1 MRAYARL
8 LPAVALTLALQAGPR
23 PADAADNS
31 ADPEGPG
38 VGPQYDGAHVYL
50 APSDMEP
57 FIKSFIATFGGQAGA
72 PASTTVTPTPSG
84 ARFAP
89 ARTPVGPLS
98 VLAFTTPIPYPFG
111 SERVG
116 YLVKDLDAAVA
127 AAVAAGAG
135 VVVAPFADPIGRD
148 AIVQWPGGVTMQF
161 YWHNVA
167 TSAPPLATIPENR
180 VYVSREKADAFVGS
194 FLRFSKGEVISDS
207 RAADGIEIGRPGETF
222 RRVRIA
228 SGFGRL
234 TALVT
239 DGHLPF
245 PFGREIYGYEVG
257 DLTETLTKATAAG
270 ATMLVDPFTSDGRE
284 AAMVQ
289 FPGGYIAEIH
299 TVSPL

>member
-38 VGPQYDGAHVYL
+38 VGPQYDGCARLPRAVGHGALHQEFYCDIRR
-50 APSDMEP
+50 PSRGAGLDDRDADSEWR
-57 FIKSFIATFGGQAGA
+57 ALCAGA
-72 PASTTVTPTPSG
+72 DAGRSALC
-84 ARFAP
+84 ARIHDAN
-89 ARTPVGPLS
+89 PVSLRLGTGRLS
-98 VLAFTTPIPYPFG
+98 SKRPRRRG
-111 SERVG
+111 RG
-116 YLVKDLDAAVA
+116 
-127 AAVAAGAG
+127 GCG
-135 VVVAPFADPIGRD
+135 GRGVAPFADAIGRD
-148 AIVQWPGGVTMQF
+148 AILQWPGGVTMLF
-161 YWHNVA
+161 YWHNA
-167 TSAPPLATIPENR
+167 TSAPPLSTIPENR

-257 DLTETLTKATAAG
+257 DLTETLAKATAAG

-299 TVSPL
+299 TVSPP